1 MQSYNLQSSR
11 IARPQMVALLVV
23 AATALGCE
31 PNVDAH
37 NDAIYL
43 SESPAPVD
51 DRNQLSQYVAQ
62 CEAVLGEI
70 PEISC
75 DPSNPAPGTR
85 VTRIPVLVDGYLLG
99 FGGDLDEEMLAE
111 RAANDDY
118 VCDFPSIGGDFPCSV
133 GSTLV
138 QYRSEDNPNVQWVG
152 LCRGAPGDHP
162 DYNRFIGNGLIGANS
177 VTGEMCFFFGGNEDP
192 DQAYGLPK
200 LTSDVKSED
209 ELSPWLPPKE
219 MPGSC
224 LSCHPNNDPWVMTP
238 WLQPSYMAQ
247 VLTHD
252 DYPLRL
258 PEGVAFEELFAAR
271 FVQQT
276 DIRMKSM
283 LPEPLPPG
291 RTAWTEEE
299 IIAED
304 GSVLRRQYRAVGSSY
319 VANEAAGT
327 VKNRS
332 GVKDPAW
339 EINFRERLRLHS
351 PETNCAQGCHATANA
366 HFENMGLDSL
376 GEKFAAPYLSETM
389 RDPGAPGW
397 SWMPPGS
404 GDPSHWMAAFEAG
417 DASIPAI
424 TECPI
429 PKRIEGDVSVGARCE
444 RTTDGAETVVE
455 LAWTYVNDYGGV
467 PGRDDVRFDV
477 ALTVDPDSEF
487 LGRIEGSPEGAPM
500 DGVSDEV
507 VLVRDVGPTEQGES
521 SYRLEV
527 SVPGDGVVRAEVQPK
542 RYCFEEPDRRPF
554 AYAQPSVVEV
564 TAQCDL

>member
-1 MQSYNLQSSR
+1 M
-11 IARPQMVALLVV
+11 AALLVAA
-23 AATALGCE
+23 AATAGCE
-31 PNVDAH
+31 PNVEAH

-51 DRNQLSQYVAQ
+51 DGNQLSQYVAQ

-75 DPSNPAPGTR
+75 DPANPAPGTH
-85 VTRIPVLVDGYLLG
+85 VTRIPVFVDGYLLG
-99 FGGDLDEEMLAE
+99 FGGEEDDAMLAA

-138 QYRSEDNPNVQWVG
+138 QYRSEENPNVQWVG
-152 LCRGAPGDHP
+152 LCRGASGDHP

-177 VTGEMCFFFGGNEDP
+177 VTGEMCFFFGGNENP
-192 DQAYGLPK
+192 DKPYELPK
-200 LTSDVKSED
+200 LTSDVESED
-209 ELSPWLPPKE
+209 ELSPWLPPTE

-247 VLTHD
+247 VLTHE

-258 PEGVAFEELFAAR
+258 PEGVGLDEVFAAR

-276 DIRMKSM
+276 DVRMKSM
-283 LPEPLPPG
+283 LPEPLPEG

-299 IIAED
+299 IIGED
-304 GSVLRRQYRAVGSSY
+304 GRVLRRQYRAVGSSY

-332 GVKDPAW
+332 GIKDPAW
-339 EINFRERLRLHS
+339 EINFRDRLRLHS

-366 HFENMGLDSL
+366 HFERMGLDSL

-389 RDPGAPGW
+389 RDPEAPGW
-397 SWMPPGS
+397 AWMPPGA
-404 GDPSHWMAAFEAG
+404 GEASHWLDAFEQG

-429 PKRIEGDVSVGARCE
+429 PKRVEDEVSVAARCGRSSE
-444 RTTDGAETVVE
+444 GAAETVVE

-477 ALTVDPDSEF
+477 ALTIDPGSDF
-487 LGRIEGSPEGAPM
+487 LGRLDDSPEGVRMEAIT
-500 DGVSDEV
+500 DDV
-507 VLVRDVGPTEQGES
+507 VLVRDVGPSEPGGS

-527 SVPGDGVVRAEVQPK
+527 ALEGAGVVRAEVQPK

-554 AYAQPSVVEV
+554 AYAQPTVVE
-564 TAQCDL
+564 ASAGCEP